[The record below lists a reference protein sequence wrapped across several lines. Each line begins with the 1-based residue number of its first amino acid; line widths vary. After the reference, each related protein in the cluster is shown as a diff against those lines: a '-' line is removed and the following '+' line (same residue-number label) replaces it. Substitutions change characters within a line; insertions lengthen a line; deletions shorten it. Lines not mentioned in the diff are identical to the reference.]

1 MYDFFPPFLQT
12 LGMCSLISETWIDI
26 SARREKSSIS
36 QERKIISYCFKF
48 VRLFSR
54 NIPTDLQFFRQPQLL
69 SGMSDLRF
77 ASSSGFDPGCF
88 STESLRYNQ
97 ERYFAHVGCCPLA
110 DWSLEVNM
118 LLTLIICTLNAS
130 ILLNLCLPLNL
141 EMATLRS

>member
-1 MYDFFPPFLQT
+1 
-12 LGMCSLISETWIDI
+12 MCSLISETWIDI
-26 SARREKSSIS
+26 SAGREKSFIS

-77 ASSSGFDPGCF
+77 ASSSGFDHGCF
-88 STESLRYNQ
+88 STEASLQPR
-97 ERYFAHVGCCPLA
+97 E
-110 DWSLEVNM
+110 
-118 LLTLIICTLNAS
+118 LLCSCRLLSCRRLIVRSKHATHSDHLHSTS